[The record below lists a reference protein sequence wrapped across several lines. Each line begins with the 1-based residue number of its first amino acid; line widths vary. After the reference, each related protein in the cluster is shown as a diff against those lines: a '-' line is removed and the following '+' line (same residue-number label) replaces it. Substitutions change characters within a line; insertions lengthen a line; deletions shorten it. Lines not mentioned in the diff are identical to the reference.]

1 MSIAFYTPSL
11 ALESGITLILYILHK
26 GCYMETKFGKTVV
39 IAPNSSDNSAEN
51 FSAYNKRHIED

>member
-1 MSIAFYTPSL
+1 
-11 ALESGITLILYILHK
+11 
-26 GCYMETKFGKTVV
+26 METKFGKTVV